1 MSGVKSAS
9 AAIWLASVTA
19 GTNFIFTFVGLFLV
33 ERIGRKSLTI
43 GSLAGMEKSFLS
55 MIYMTIRGR
64 CRILESGVSTY
75 VNNVYLASLC
85 NFGVPE
91 KGWGGGGG
99 VLRSA
104 PWTRPCVIRGFSS
117 DS

>member
-1 MSGVKSAS
+1 MLGIIYSGDLFSPFRYYSATIIKMSGVKSAS

-55 MIYMTIRGR
+55 MMYMTIRGG
-64 CRILESGVSTY
+64 CRILESGVPTY
-75 VNNVYLASLC
+75 RHMYNVHFASLC

-91 KGWGGGGG
+91 K
-99 VLRSA
+99 V
-104 PWTRPCVIRGFSS
+104 
-117 DS
+117 